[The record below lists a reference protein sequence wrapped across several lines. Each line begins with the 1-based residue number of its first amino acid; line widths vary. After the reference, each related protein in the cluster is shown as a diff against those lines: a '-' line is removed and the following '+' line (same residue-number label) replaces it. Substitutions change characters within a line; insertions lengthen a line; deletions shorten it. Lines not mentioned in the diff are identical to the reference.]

1 VSEIAGIDAPRV
13 SDWFAAN
20 IPGAA
25 PPFTFD
31 LIAGGRSNLTY
42 RVTDTNGTKYALR
55 RPPVSHVLA
64 TAHDMVREHRI
75 ISALGPTVVPVA
87 PALGVCEDVAV
98 NGSPFY
104 VMGFVEGH
112 ILRDRGVTEKA
123 LDEGA
128 RRRAGENLIDVLA
141 DLHSV
146 DVDAIGLGNLARK
159 EGYIARQLK
168 RWYSQF
174 QQSAALGHR
183 TIPDIDEMH
192 DFLSARIPEQGV
204 AGIVHGDYRLDN
216 AMIDDDGTVAAVL
229 DWEICTLGDVLADVG
244 QLMVYW
250 AEPGDERSTLG
261 LEATKAAGFPSRAEL
276 QTRYAERSGR
286 DLGDLDFYVSFAFW
300 KVACIVEGVY
310 SRYMAGAGGGDDTDA
325 EVYATQVFQLAESS
339 KAAAEKL

>member
-1 VSEIAGIDAPRV
+1 MSEIAGIDGPKV

-20 IPGAA
+20 IPGATL
-25 PPFTFD
+25 PMTFD

-42 RVTDTNGTKYALR
+42 RVTDASGHKYALR

-75 ISALGPTVVPVA
+75 ISALEPTVVPVA
-87 PALGVCEDVAV
+87 PALGVCEDVSV
-98 NGSPFY
+98 NGAPFY

-112 ILRDRGVTEKA
+112 ILRDRKVTEKA
-123 LDEGA
+123 LTEDA

-141 DLHSV
+141 DLHNL

-168 RWYSQF
+168 RWYGQF
-174 QQSAALGHR
+174 QQSAALGNR
-183 TIPDIDEMH
+183 TIPVIDEMH
-192 DFLSARIPEQGV
+192 DFLSARIPDQGV

-216 AMIDDDGTVAAVL
+216 CMIDDDGNVAAVL

-250 AEPGDERSTLG
+250 TEATDEHPTLG
-261 LEATKAAGFPSRAEL
+261 LEATKAAGFPTRAEL
-276 QTRYAERSGR
+276 QDRYAERSGR
-286 DLGDLDFYVSFAFW
+286 DLSHLDFYISFAYW

-339 KAAAEKL
+339 KAAAENL